1 MKNITITKQADAQAI
16 GYRSNGNCK
25 PVFCIT
31 TGEIYASATDASEK
45 LGVSLTVLAHAA
57 SGRLKTCKGKR
68 YCYVQHIMQHLEEIA
83 ENTRVREEKV
93 AAYDKI
99 VGKEKRLQELGAR
112 KAKLASMKAK
122 LEKEAAAIAAEE
134 AALDEV

>member
-1 MKNITITKQADAQAI
+1 MKNITITKQANAQAI
-16 GYRSNGNCK
+16 GHRSNGNCK

-57 SGRLKTCKGKR
+57 SGRLKTCKGRR

-83 ENTRVREEKV
+83 ENTRIREEKV
-93 AAYDKI
+93 SAYDKI
-99 VGKEKRLQELGAR
+99 VGTEKRKQALGAR
-112 KAKLASMKAK
+112 KAKFAAMKAK
-122 LEKEAAAIAAEE
+122 LDKEAMWIAQEE
-134 AALDEV
+134 AAINEV